1 MEIAIGIDGFC
12 IRPVSNAEKIIYAYK
27 YKCMYNNLYITRHVS
42 TEYLN
47 KTLAHIKRER

>member
-12 IRPVSNAEKIIYAYK
+12 IRPATSAEKIIYAYK
-27 YKCMYNNLYITRHVS
+27 YKCMYNSLYRTRNVS

-47 KTLAHIKRER
+47 KTLAHIKRR